1 MGRGLALHE
10 VKPGI
15 VLMLAAGTG
24 LNPYCDLIDLLFK

>member
-10 VKPGI
+10 IHSGLI
-15 VLMLAAGTG
+15 LLLAAGTG